1 MSNRVYESFLK
12 SGLPKRPDGKAYS
25 PTAYNCYKTIL
36 YRYNEETGTSYPGL
50 SCLMLSTGKGKSS
63 VMRAIKEL
71 RDGRIIITVKDGHR
85 NQRAEYRPIYTL
97 SLLDSVPLARPIS
110 LDKES
115 HLSTES
121 VLPVVIKGLNR
132 ELKGSALSDTISTI
146 SKYKYDKE
154 RFDYVILNN
163 TPKELKDAVT
173 PGANLENLLDELERH
188 GTSRE
193 AVGASL
199 NALNWSGVNQPG
211 GFIVKALS
219 TLLSQRKEINL
230 ERIAQRTASDNYQAE
245 RDKAERDKTDPGKV
259 STIIEKVRTDLIAKR
274 TQLEA

>member
-36 YRYNEETGTSYPGL
+36 YRYDEKTGTSYPGL
-50 SCLMLSTGKGKSS
+50 SCLTLSTGKGKSS

-97 SLLDSVPLARPIS
+97 NLLNSVPLARPID

-121 VLPVVIKGLNR
+121 VLPVVIKGLDR
-132 ELKGSALSDTISTI
+132 ELKGSAMSDTISTI

-154 RFDYVILNN
+154 RFDYVILKN

-173 PGANLENLLDELERH
+173 PGENLENLLDELEHH

-193 AVGASL
+193 AVGAYL

-219 TLLSQRKEINL
+219 TFLSQRKEINL
-230 ERIAQRTASDNYQAE
+230 ERIAQRSASDNYQAE
-245 RDKAERDKTDPGKV
+245 RDKAERDKTDPGTV
-259 STIIEKVRTDLIAKR
+259 STIVEKVRTDLIAKR
-274 TQLEA
+274 KRLET

>member
-36 YRYNEETGTSYPGL
+36 YRYDEKTGTSYPGL
-50 SCLMLSTGKGKSS
+50 SCLTLSTGKGKSS

-71 RDGRIIITVKDGHR
+71 REGRIIITVKDGHR

-97 SLLDSVPLARPIS
+97 NLLDSVPLARPID

-121 VLPVVIKGLNR
+121 VPPVEVKR
-132 ELKGSALSDTISTI
+132 PTSALKVSDLQDTISTI

-163 TPKELKDAVT
+163 TPKELRDAVT
-173 PGANLENLLDELERH
+173 PGDNLENLLDELERH
-188 GTSRE
+188 GISRE
-193 AVGASL
+193 AVGAYL
-199 NALNWSGVNQPG
+199 NALNWISVNQPG

-219 TLLSQRKEINL
+219 TFLSQRKEINL

-245 RDKAERDKTDPGKV
+245 RDQAERDQADPGKV

-274 TQLEA
+274 TQLKT